1 MGTHPIFESDFDC
14 LTEMPELKVV
24 ELFCGIG
31 GFHQGLIKAR
41 SELKDSS
48 TELEFD
54 VLAAVDINNN
64 STGCYKLNHK
74 GIEKRVKNGDCC
86 AYAWEKVDGYN
97 TLVCSPPCQPFTRNG
112 NQKDTADSRSKALLS
127 IIEKIKTMKKKHLPR
142 YMVLEN
148 VKFFERSESCKM
160 LLEAL
165 KSRGFIYR
173 QFLVSPTDLGI
184 PNQRAR
190 YFLIAKRGK
199 KMKFHFDPYVKNWKK
214 KSSEVEPEAKKAK
227 MDVDDKNVEKVDDNN
242 DEKTDDG
249 DNDELDEEEIEK
261 HIHDEPQE
269 ADYPIEMYE
278 GINVFVREDS
288 ATPEDQILGLKSTDK
303 LHSLERYIQELDF
316 ADEMWRELYVL
327 NDQLTRRFIQ
337 VLDIVRTSS
346 SRSICFTK
354 AYGKYAQGTGSMID
368 MLEKE
373 QLSTKADTSKDRKP
387 ENFQLRYFTEME
399 VAGIMGFPRHFSF
412 PSELTTRQRYAML
425 GNSLN
430 VNVASLM
437 IKLMVLGDD
446 DGKLSAKERAEYE
459 QLKKEFE

>member
-74 GIEKRVKNGDCC
+74 GIEKRV
-86 AYAWEKVDGYN
+86 
-97 TLVCSPPCQPFTRNG
+97 
-112 NQKDTADSRSKALLS
+112 
-127 IIEKIKTMKKKHLPR
+127 KTMKKKHLPR

-214 KSSEVEPEAKKAK
+214 KSNEVEPEAKKAK
-227 MDVDDKNVEKVDDNN
+227 IDDDDKNDEKVDTNT
-242 DEKTDDG
+242 DEKVDDG

-278 GINVFVREDS
+278 GINVFVREDNAS
-288 ATPEDQILGLKSTDK
+288 PEDQILGLKSTEK

>member
-1 MGTHPIFESDFDC
+1 
-14 LTEMPELKVV
+14 MPELKVV

-31 GFHQGLIKAR
+31 GFHEGLVKAKND
-41 SELKDSS
+41 LKGLP
-48 TELEFD
+48 TELEFEI
-54 VLAAVDINNN
+54 LSAVDINPNVL
-64 STGCYKLNHK
+64 GCYRLNNRK
-74 GIEKRVKNGDCC
+74 IEDRVKSADCT
-86 AYAWEKVDGYN
+86 AYEWEKVDGYN
-97 TLVCSPPCQPFTRNG
+97 TLVCSPPCQPFSRNG
-112 NQKDTADSRSKALLS
+112 KQKDTEDSRCKALLS
-127 IIEKIKTMKKKHLPR
+127 IIEKIKTVKKKYLPR
-142 YMVLEN
+142 YLVLEN

-199 KMKFHFDPYVKNWKK
+199 KMNFHFDSYVKNWKK
-214 KSSEVEPEAKKAK
+214 KKPKAEVDIFEEEGGEHEVEEPDAKKAK
-227 MDVDDKNVEKVDDNN
+227 VERELEEEDP
-242 DEKTDDG
+242 
-249 DNDELDEEEIEK
+249 DELAK
-261 HIHDEPQE
+261 HIQDTELPEKEHLVKLYD
-269 ADYPIEMYE
+269 
-278 GINVFVREDS
+278 NVNIFVREDGD
-288 ATPEDQILGLKSTDK
+288 TPEDQILGLKTNDK
-303 LHSLERYIQELDF
+303 VHSLEKYIQELDF

-327 NDQLTRRFIQ
+327 NEQLTRRFIN
-337 VLDIVRTSS
+337 VVDIVRTTS

-373 QLSTKADTSKDRKP
+373 PLSQSAESSKERIP
-387 ENFQLRYFTEME
+387 ENYQLRYFTEME
-399 VAGIMGFPRHFSF
+399 VAGVMGFPKCFSF

-430 VNVASLM
+430 VNVAAMM

-446 DGKLSAKERAEYE
+446 EGKLTASERAEYE
-459 QLKKEFE
+459 KLKAEFES

>member
-74 GIEKRVKNGDCC
+74 GIEKRV
-86 AYAWEKVDGYN
+86 
-97 TLVCSPPCQPFTRNG
+97 
-112 NQKDTADSRSKALLS
+112 
-127 IIEKIKTMKKKHLPR
+127 KTMKKKHLPR

-214 KSSEVEPEAKKAK
+214 KSIEVEPEAKKAK
-227 MDVDDKNVEKVDDNN
+227 IDN
-242 DEKTDDG
+242 DENIDDG
-249 DNDELDEEEIEK
+249 DNDELDEDEIEK

-278 GINVFVREDS
+278 GINVFVREDNAS
-288 ATPEDQILGLKSTDK
+288 PEDQILGLKSTEK